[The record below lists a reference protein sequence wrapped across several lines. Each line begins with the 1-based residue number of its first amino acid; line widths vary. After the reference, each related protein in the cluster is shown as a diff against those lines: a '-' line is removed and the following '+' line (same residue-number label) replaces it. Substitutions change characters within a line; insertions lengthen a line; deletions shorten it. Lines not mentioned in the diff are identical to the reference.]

1 MCTINIL
8 IIVTEIVRDLARLMR
23 INFIANDTV
32 IDNQLAALP
41 LSDKIQI
48 KSPLDS
54 NPKQSRRE
62 AQVHAQKIFLS
73 ICDLINLKF
82 DTEKDEHA
90 VHKASSAYIDLLS
103 QTVLS
108 IPDFI
113 KVQIDSNTESI
124 YQSAINRADILGWN
138 AIKNS
143 LIACWTLIFC
153 NNAQPEDKLMAADS
167 KDNLYMYKVNPES
180 GWDVTNNAENI
191 FNQ

>member
-8 IIVTEIVRDLARLMR
+8 IIVTEIVRELARLMR

-48 KSPLDS
+48 KPPLDS

-62 AQVHAQKIFLS
+62 AQVYAQKIFLS

-82 DTEKDEHA
+82 DTEKDEHS

-113 KVQIDSNTESI
+113 KVQIDSNTEGI
-124 YQSAINRADILGWN
+124 YQRAIDRADILGWN

-153 NNAQPEDKLMAADS
+153 NNGQSENKPMNTNSDLYVYKL
-167 KDNLYMYKVNPES
+167 NPES
-180 GWDVTNNAENI
+180 GWDVTNNAENK